1 MIKSDIT
8 GMHIICVCV
17 IVYVQ
22 LCMHMRMCSVRTSFS
37 YLDVYHIMYRKDQKG
52 NDTCTVV
59 RVSILCMCSEN
70 QTSPHSKND
79 SWTT

>member
-8 GMHIICVCV
+8 GMHIICVCDCV
-17 IVYVQ
+17 CAIMYAYAYVQ
-22 LCMHMRMCSVRTSFS
+22 CAYISLS

-59 RVSILCMCSEN
+59 LVSILCMCSEN